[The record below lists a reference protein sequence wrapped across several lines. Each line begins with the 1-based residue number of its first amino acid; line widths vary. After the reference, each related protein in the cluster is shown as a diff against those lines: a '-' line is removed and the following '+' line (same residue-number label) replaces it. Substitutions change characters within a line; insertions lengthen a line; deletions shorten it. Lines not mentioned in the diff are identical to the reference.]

1 MNPPVNVP
9 IWVSGLV
16 TTTSWGPAVPAGVI
30 TVIDVE
36 FTKVTPVAS
45 TPPIVTVAP
54 VIKPVPVIVT
64 GVPPALGPEEGEM
77 LATVG
82 TGKDGTPITIGMDLI
97 AAFTQPNYSLV
108 RQSISSL
115 ALTSMG
121 WIQTI
126 GFMLIGLMVESFTAG
141 LYLNI
146 KRRRGFGF
154 GTALLAFFGFG
165 MLVLGTFHT
174 RAVGAPATFSSRVH
188 AVAADC
194 VLGLFP
200 IALALMLTS
209 IKNDRR
215 WKRMFSY
222 TVITGVIAVALAACY
237 PFLPKG
243 FQFFGLYERLMV
255 LNSIIWL
262 GTFAVRLLFLSFQL
276 HEVM

>member
-1 MNPPVNVP
+1 M
-9 IWVSGLV
+9 
-16 TTTSWGPAVPAGVI
+16 
-30 TVIDVE
+30 
-36 FTKVTPVAS
+36 
-45 TPPIVTVAP
+45 
-54 VIKPVPVIVT
+54 IVT

>member
-1 MNPPVNVP
+1 MITAIIIILGAFLWLLMETNWLTIRLPTYKIDPLIDLPNLRKISWILNTHGILALAGIVGP
-9 IWVSGLV
+9 LILV
-16 TTTSWGPAVPAGVI
+16 T
-30 TVIDVE
+30 
-36 FTKVTPVAS
+36 
-45 TPPIVTVAP
+45 
-54 VIKPVPVIVT
+54 
-64 GVPPALGPEEGEM
+64 
-77 LATVG
+77 
-82 TGKDGTPITIGMDLI
+82 MDLI
-97 AAFTQPNYSLV
+97 AAFTQPKYSPI

-126 GFMLIGLMVESFTAG
+126 GFMLIGLMIESFTAG

-154 GTALLAFFGFG
+154 GTTLLAFFGFG

-188 AVAADC
+188 AVAADS

-200 IALALMLTS
+200 VALTLMLTS
-209 IKNDRR
+209 IKNDKR
-215 WKRMFSY
+215 WRRMFNY
-222 TVITGVIAVALAACY
+222 TVVTAIIAVALAACY

-255 LNSIIWL
+255 LNAITWL
-262 GTFAVRLLFLSFQL
+262 GTFAVRLLILSFRRR
-276 HEVM
+276 EA